1 MIGCQALVTMAMMLR
16 SAEVFQQV
24 PVSLILDSLRYLH
37 VFANKSL
44 LSISSVIYIMQ
55 LFIWFIPII
64 CESWQSK

>member
-16 SAEVFQQV
+16 SAEVFQHV

-37 VFANKSL
+37 VFANISL

-55 LFIWFIPII
+55 LFYLVH
-64 CESWQSK
+64 SNYL